1 MKTRLRPAT
10 LLVLLTPLTLAAC
23 TTGEPGSTASQSP
36 WVRQKQKP
44 QTPEAH
50 LDLAEEAMAAGPGWK
65 FQVRGVEKLTL
76 RGRQN
81 EAIYSGVLERTQ
93 NPMALHGLG
102 TVTTGAGA
110 GQRTHGEELF
120 VLDDTGYLNS
130 ERSGEWKEAPATD
143 PEMANKVEDP
153 VAALADFRG
162 YMQRATGVDVT
173 LMKSAYGNQITL
185 KADVT
190 SRKLGGVRDRPWAAK
205 AQREVEPTLDRL
217 REAGIRVSHAQ
228 LTLVRLEEELVL
240 DSATHRVLTHWF
252 RFTVRM
258 PYGSDDITYTQEV
271 KETNR
276 GEFKERIEGPDAA

>member
-1 MKTRLRPAT
+1 
-10 LLVLLTPLTLAAC
+10 
-23 TTGEPGSTASQSP
+23 
-36 WVRQKQKP
+36 VRQKQKP

-76 RGRQN
+76 RGQQN

-162 YMQRATGVDVT
+162 YMQRATGVEVT